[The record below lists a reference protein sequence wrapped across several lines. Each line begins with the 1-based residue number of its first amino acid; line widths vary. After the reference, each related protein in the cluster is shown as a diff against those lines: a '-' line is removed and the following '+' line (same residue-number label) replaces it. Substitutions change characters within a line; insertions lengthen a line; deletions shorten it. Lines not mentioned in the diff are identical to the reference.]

1 MRLGERFIERSVGFS
16 VSLFLCVNSVTSVTS
31 VPQEH
36 MSTDP
41 TALAREITDA
51 FATKSIIS
59 APSSR
64 DGGIDLA
71 TAYAVEGEI
80 ARARRAEGHQTAGWK
95 VGFANKAMWRALKLE
110 TLVWAHLY
118 DDTVRYADW
127 NDATLSIAP
136 MIAPKI
142 EPEIV
147 FKLASVPASSDAVAV
162 LQATEWIALGFEV
175 IDCVFPEWKFQPAD
189 FVAARGL
196 HAALVI
202 GEPVY
207 IEELGDLTKFAEEMA
222 AFTVRLLKNNEMVE
236 EGAAKNA
243 LKSPAL
249 CVGELMEALK
259 RAGGETLQPGDLIS
273 TGTLTT
279 SLPMTAGDTWIASLN
294 GIPPSSLTL
303 RVT

>member
-1 MRLGERFIERSVGFS
+1 M
-16 VSLFLCVNSVTSVTS
+16 
-31 VPQEH
+31 P
-36 MSTDP
+36 TDP
-41 TALAREITDA
+41 TTLARELTAAYASRTIVA
-51 FATKSIIS
+51 P
-59 APSSR
+59 PSSR
-64 DGGIDLA
+64 EGGIDLD
-71 TAYAVEGEI
+71 TAYAVEAEM
-80 ARARRAEGHQTAGWK
+80 AKARRAAGHQTVGWK
-95 VGFANKAMWRALKLE
+95 VGYANKAMWRALKLD

-127 NDATLSIAP
+127 NDTTLSVAS

-147 FKLASVPASSDAVAV
+147 FHLAKAPESTEPASVLEAI
-162 LQATEWIALGFEV
+162 EWYALGFEI
-175 IDCVFPEWKFQPAD
+175 IDSVFPDGKFQPAD

-196 HAALVI
+196 HAALAI

-207 IEELGDLTKFAEEMA
+207 VEPGDIAGLVDDMA
-222 AFTVRLLKNNEMVE
+222 SFTVRLLKNNEMVE

-243 LKSPAL
+243 LKSPLL
-249 CVGELMEALK
+249 CLAELGEALK
-259 RAGGETLQPGDLIS
+259 RRGGETLKAGDLIS

-279 SLPMTAGDTWIASLN
+279 SLPIAAGEVWIASLN

>member
-1 MRLGERFIERSVGFS
+1 MT
-16 VSLFLCVNSVTSVTS
+16 N
-31 VPQEH
+31 PA
-36 MSTDP
+36 
-41 TALAREITDA
+41 ALAQELIDA
-51 FATKSIIS
+51 YASKTIVA

-64 DGGIDLA
+64 EGGIDLDA
-71 TAYAVEGEI
+71 AYAVEAEI
-80 ARARRAEGHQTAGWK
+80 ARARRAGGHQTVGWK

-118 DDTVRYADW
+118 DDTVHYADW
-127 NDATLSIAP
+127 NDAKLSIAS
-136 MIAPKI
+136 MSGPKI
-142 EPEIV
+142 EPEVV
-147 FKLASVPASSDAVAV
+147 FKLAKTPESSDPVAV
-162 LQATEWIALGFEV
+162 LEATEWYALGFEI

-207 IEELGDLTKFAEEMA
+207 IEPGDIAGLVTDMA

-243 LKSPAL
+243 LKSPVL
-249 CVGELMEALK
+249 CVAELGEALK
-259 RAGGETLQPGDLIS
+259 RRGGETLQAGDIIS

-279 SLPMTAGDTWIASLN
+279 SLPIAAGEVWIASLS

-303 RVT
+303 RLE

>member
-1 MRLGERFIERSVGFS
+1 
-16 VSLFLCVNSVTSVTS
+16 
-31 VPQEH
+31 

-41 TALAREITDA
+41 KALAQELVDAYARREI
-51 FATKSIIS
+51 IP

-64 DGGIDLA
+64 EGGIDLD
-71 TAYAVEGEI
+71 TAYAVEAAI
-80 ARARRAEGHQTAGWK
+80 AEARRASGHQTVGWK
-95 VGFANKAMWRALKLE
+95 VGYANKAMWRALKLE

-127 NDATLSIAP
+127 NDATLAIAA

-142 EPEIV
+142 EPEVV
-147 FKLASVPASSDAVAV
+147 FKLARTPASGDPVAV
-162 LQATEWIALGFEV
+162 LEATEWYALGFEI
-175 IDCVFPEWKFQPAD
+175 IDCVFTDWKFQPAD

-196 HAALVI
+196 HTALVV

-207 IEELGDLTKFAEEMA
+207 VEPEDIAQLVTDMAE
-222 AFTVRLLKNNEMVE
+222 FTVRLLRNNELVE

-243 LKSPAL
+243 LKSPVL
-249 CVGELMEALK
+249 CVAELAEALK
-259 RAGGETLQPGDLIS
+259 RRGGETLQAGDLIS

-279 SLPMTAGDTWIASLN
+279 SLPMTVGDTWIASLS

-303 RVT
+303 RIT

>member
-1 MRLGERFIERSVGFS
+1 MA
-16 VSLFLCVNSVTSVTS
+16 
-31 VPQEH
+31 
-36 MSTDP
+36 DP
-41 TALAREITDA
+41 AALAREITDA
-51 FATKSIIS
+51 YSARTIIP

-64 DGGIDLA
+64 DAGIDLDS
-71 TAYAVEGEI
+71 AYAVEAAI
-80 ARARRAEGHQTAGWK
+80 AAERRASGHQTVGWK
-95 VGFANKAMWRALKLE
+95 VGYANKAMWRALKLD
-110 TLVWAHLY
+110 TLVWAHVY

-127 NDATLSIAP
+127 NDAKLPIAS
-136 MIAPKI
+136 MLAPKI

-147 FKLASVPASSDAVAV
+147 FKLATTPASTEPAAV
-162 LQATEWIALGFEV
+162 LEATEWYALGFEI

-207 IEELGDLTKFAEEMA
+207 VEPGDIAQLVDDMA
-222 AFTVRLLKNNEMVE
+222 AFTVRLLRNSELVE

-243 LKSPAL
+243 LKSPLL
-249 CVGELMEALK
+249 CIAELGEALK
-259 RAGGETLQPGDLIS
+259 RRGGETLQAGDIIS

-279 SLPMTAGDTWIASLN
+279 SLPITAGDTWIASLS

-303 RVT
+303 RIE

>member
-1 MRLGERFIERSVGFS
+1 MLD
-16 VSLFLCVNSVTSVTS
+16 
-31 VPQEH
+31 PQV
-36 MSTDP
+36 
-41 TALAREITDA
+41 LADQLTDA
-51 FATKSIIS
+51 YARKTIVP

-64 DGGIDLA
+64 DGGIDLD
-71 TAYAVEGEI
+71 TAYATEAAI
-80 ARARRAEGHQTAGWK
+80 AAARRAEGHQTVGWK
-95 VGFANKAMWRALKLE
+95 VGYANKAMWRALKLE

-127 NDATLSIAP
+127 NDGTLSIAS

-142 EPEIV
+142 EPELV
-147 FKLASVPASSDAVAV
+147 FKLARVPASSDAVAV
-162 LQATEWIALGFEV
+162 LEATEWIALGFEV
-175 IDCVFPEWKFQPAD
+175 IDCVFPDWKFQPAD

-196 HAALVI
+196 HAALVV
-202 GEPVY
+202 GEPVFV
-207 IEELGDLTKFAEEMA
+207 EDLGDLAKLAEDVA

-249 CVGELMEALK
+249 CVGELGEALK
-259 RAGGETLQPGDLIS
+259 RRGGETLQPGDLIS

-279 SLPMTAGDTWIASLN
+279 SLPMTAGDVWIASLN